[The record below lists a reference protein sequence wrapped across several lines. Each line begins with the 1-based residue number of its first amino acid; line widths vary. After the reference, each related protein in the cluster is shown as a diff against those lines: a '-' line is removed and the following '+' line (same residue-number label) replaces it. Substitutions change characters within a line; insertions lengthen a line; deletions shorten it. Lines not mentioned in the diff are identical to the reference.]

1 MRIELSNGFA
11 KIFADVSTSLDM
23 TGRIRYYIT
32 GRGVRQTGQI
42 RHDRE
47 NQVLL
52 DKISV
57 VVLYEISSQKNQTR
71 NYEASGL
78 IFCHMQSV
86 IRS

>member
-1 MRIELSNGFA
+1 
-11 KIFADVSTSLDM
+11 M

-52 DKISV
+52 DRISV
-57 VVLYEISSQKNQTR
+57 VVLYKISSQKNQTR